1 MSGDMVE
8 GSMEVCLPLPLCV
21 CLCRHLSLD
30 GCLLPEDLSVLLSGP
45 ITHLSLRC
53 CSLGDGHC
61 TSLGCALMDN
71 TDLVSLNLACN
82 RIGDGGMKQ
91 LVKGLRVNRALLL
104 LSLTQN
110 YISDTGAALLA
121 EVRKAQWCVRLYC
134 LSVRPSVCLILHFG

>member
-1 MSGDMVE
+1 M
-8 GSMEVCLPLPLCV
+8 

-30 GCLLPEDLSVLLSGP
+30 GCLLPEDLSVLLSVP

-61 TSLGCALMDN
+61 TPLGRALMDN
-71 TDLVSLNLACN
+71 THLVSLNLACN

-110 YISDTGAALLA
+110 YISDIGAGLLA
-121 EVRKAQWCVRLYC
+121 EVRPSGVSICIVCLSAVC
-134 LSVRPSVCLILHFG
+134 LSVCLFV